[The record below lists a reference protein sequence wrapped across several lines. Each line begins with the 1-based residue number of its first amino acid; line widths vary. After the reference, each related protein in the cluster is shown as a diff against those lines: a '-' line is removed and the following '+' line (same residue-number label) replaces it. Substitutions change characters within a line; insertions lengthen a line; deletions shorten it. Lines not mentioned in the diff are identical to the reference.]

1 MSQADTIVVD
11 PATVLQWVTAHK
23 WAPLIALIVGLLVR
37 LVKADTKLP
46 SELPAVFRPYFAL
59 FLSFAAA
66 DALAVMGGTPWV
78 TVTETALAGFVLA
91 VLGHQT
97 IVEGMRGG
105 VEIPVPGLTRPNMLP
120 SIPSPPLV
128 GVIPTSPPPAFALDA
143 PPTPVDARPSSD
155 PPPPPPSSPP
165 RAA

>member
-120 SIPSPPLV
+120 SPPLV
-128 GVIPTSPPPAFALDA
+128 GVILTSPPPALAPDV

-155 PPPPPPSSPP
+155 PPPPPP